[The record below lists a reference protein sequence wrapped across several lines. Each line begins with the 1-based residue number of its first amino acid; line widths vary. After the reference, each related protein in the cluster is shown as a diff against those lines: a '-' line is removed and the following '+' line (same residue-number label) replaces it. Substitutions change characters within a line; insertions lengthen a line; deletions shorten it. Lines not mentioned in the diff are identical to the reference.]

1 MIFIFFNFYFT
12 QCNGCN
18 VGRNPARHDVIV
30 QPIVVIDTNTE
41 KNSQVLGIMLSEVDA
56 PGDRY
61 NGKWIEMTRAVK
73 LCHNKSNGYTYAT
86 GFGMNLDGSGDEVKT
101 KITMKDRH
109 AYVFLVLYILFCRKN
124 GREVLKIEDFMGK
137 VDCVSMEYQDD

>member
-1 MIFIFFNFYFT
+1 MCYELKCHLFFLFYAVSEICHKINFKKLQGIIFI
-12 QCNGCN
+12 
-18 VGRNPARHDVIV
+18 
-30 QPIVVIDTNTE
+30 
-41 KNSQVLGIMLSEVDA
+41 NSQVLGIMLSEVDA